1 MRCMEAV
8 IAPLRRQGIRLA
20 TYLDDWDEQ
29 EAKAHT
35 CVLLRHLLDHGIVIN
50 GEKSV
55 LSPARDVVFL
65 GLSLN
70 SMTFMVRL
78 SAERIKDFLGHASR
92 SFMISGKTIQ
102 FSLCLRLLGLM
113 ASAILRSPS
122 GPPPHEGVPVLDSS
136 MQTGPCAP

>member
-78 SAERIKDFLGHASR
+78 SANQGLLRSCLAVFHDFRQNYS
-92 SFMISGKTIQ
+92 IQ
-102 FSLCLRLLGLM
+102 FVSSVTRADGVCH
-113 ASAILRSPS
+113 PS
-122 GPPPHEGVPVLDSS
+122 
-136 MQTGPCAP
+136 

>member
-50 GEKSV
+50 REKSV

-102 FSLCLRLLGLM
+102 FSLCLRLLLH
-113 ASAILRSPS
+113 SPS